1 MNSLTVMQRASTQMS
16 SRVCVPHHSRSRVSF
31 TSCRLY
37 SGMANPRRHPTIL
50 EHSIFRKIKRN
61 WGENGAA
68 HRGKQSAI
76 SIYFQLFELL
86 FGGVGFLVKRN
97 ICKTKQMPMTYFVS
111 RLDRAAGYPKPVR
124 SPWSVSP
131 PNVQPTTSR
140 PSVSPTLSEA
150 KAKLRT
156 PPRGMRACATPS
168 PSPLPVS
175 VFTTDEKG
183 RRRLLRIRLRSWRR
197 PSASPSPSPDPMP
210 VPIIVRNKHS
220 GLLEVIRPFPLLQ
233 PEYWPLVNRSRC
245 EPKPLV
251 KIPRWCL

>member
-1 MNSLTVMQRASTQMS
+1 MVQRIEGNKAL
-16 SRVCVPHHSRSRVSF
+16 F
-31 TSCRLY
+31 LFIFNYLSCC
-37 SGMANPRRHPTIL
+37 L
-50 EHSIFRKIKRN
+50 EG
-61 WGENGAA
+61 W
-68 HRGKQSAI
+68 
-76 SIYFQLFELL
+76 
-86 FGGVGFLVKRN
+86 VFLVKRN

-124 SPWSVSP
+124 SPW
-131 PNVQPTTSR
+131 
-140 PSVSPTLSEA
+140 SVSPTLSEA

-183 RRRLLRIRLRSWRR
+183 RRRLLRVRLRSWRR